1 MYNSILRKIS
11 EYEKMNSISKTGLY
25 FNFSEYFPRA
35 FYETII
41 NYMERANPNYKNERP
56 IYDFYIGFDSEKN
69 AYFEFVGRD
78 NKTRVIVIQ
87 NNIRY
92 NLDFPP
98 SLIIKEDIFL
108 ENVSNLDNAKN
119 NVILSTLPTDFTKRF
134 LKDESQIEPIENS
147 FNKIADEIINY
158 IKYLENEIKFNE
170 YASIEKIPFKES
182 EASQNFKRSG
192 VGTSGHQSSRKN
204 DKIPFEERKEVLDS
218 YSSEDTFE
226 ARATNTPSVYYV
238 KVYKIKE
245 KCKLVMEPI
254 EGNKYTKVVHLDSDK
269 ISKGAI
275 REIVIDSLQLSRNE
289 TTNTKEITRHSH
301 TTLEEYKN
309 LLEYLIN
316 SNNTGLHPGTIKR
329 IDEASDT
336 KTR

>member
-1 MYNSILRKIS
+1 MYNSILRNIS
-11 EYEKMNSISKTGLY
+11 EYEKMNNISKTGLY
-25 FNFSEYFPRA
+25 FTFSEYFPRA
-35 FYETII
+35 FYETVI
-41 NYMERANPNYKNERP
+41 NYIERANPDYKNEKP

-78 NKTRVIVIQ
+78 KKTRVIIIQ
-87 NNIRY
+87 DNIRY

-98 SLIIKEDIFL
+98 ALIIKEEIFL
-108 ENVSNLDNAKN
+108 ENVKNLDYAQN
-119 NVILSTLPTDFTKRF
+119 NTILSSLPTDFTKRF
-134 LKDESQIEPIENS
+134 LKDESQIETIENS
-147 FNKIADEIINY
+147 FDKIANEIINY
-158 IKYLENEIKFNE
+158 IRYLEREIKINQ
-170 YASIEKIPFKES
+170 YNSIEKVYFEES

-192 VGTSGHQSSRKN
+192 LGSTNHQAPRKN

-218 YSSEDTFE
+218 YPSEDTFE
-226 ARATNTPSVYYV
+226 ARATNTSSVYYV
-238 KVYKIKE
+238 KVFKIKE

-275 REIVIDSLQLSRNE
+275 REIVIDSLQLSRSE

-316 SNNTGLHPGTIKR
+316 SNNVGLHPGTIKR